1 MTLWATSRTQRTV
14 VGRLE
19 RNELVLEALRQE
31 AVRLAIREAKISAWG
46 TIKDV
51 SIALFDTERKDFS
64 EGDALPGTS
73 AVIHF
78 EGRLT
83 SVEGKLQLVVNVVL
97 ARDTDVIAG
106 RLVSARAG
114 LLEVAFDCWD
124 DLDGLEPPPRMFANA
139 SPSPAPMPATVERAS
154 TLAEV
159 ARVLD
164 QMPQPEEPEEDPVG
178 EPEPGDL
185 LDHPTFGIV
194 EYEEEAE
201 GGRARIKLSTGS
213 RREVMLEVF
222 DVQPR
227 EPLRGKKLWALKP
240 RRR

>member
-31 AVRLAIREAKISAWG
+31 AVRLSIREARISAWG
-46 TIKDV
+46 TIKEA
-51 SIALFDTERKDFS
+51 SIALFDSERKDFS
-64 EGDALPGTS
+64 EADPIPGTA

-78 EGRLT
+78 DGRLT
-83 SVEGKLQLVVNVVL
+83 SVEGKMQITANVVL

-106 RLVSARAG
+106 RLISARAG
-114 LLEVAFDCWD
+114 VLEIAFDCWD
-124 DLDGLEPPPRMFANA
+124 DLDGLQPAPRMGGGAV
-139 SPSPAPMPATVERAS
+139 PTPGPMPAAVDVPRSLGEAAQA
-154 TLAEV
+154 LEAIPP
-159 ARVLD
+159 RV
-164 QMPQPEEPEEDPVG
+164 EPEESVE

-185 LDHPTFGIV
+185 LEHPTFGIV
-194 EYEEEAE
+194 EYEEEAD

-213 RREVMLEVF
+213 RREIMLEVF
-222 DVQPR
+222 DTQPR